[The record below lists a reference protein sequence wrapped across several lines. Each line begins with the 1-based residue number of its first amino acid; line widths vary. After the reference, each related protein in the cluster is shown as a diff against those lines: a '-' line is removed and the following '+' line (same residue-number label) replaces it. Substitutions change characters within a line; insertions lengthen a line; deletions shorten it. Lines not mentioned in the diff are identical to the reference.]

1 MMLFILSFLLQD
13 SKSYYL
19 QSPQNNFQS
28 VRMSS
33 KSDMRVPKPP
43 KPPEKPLMPYMRYS
57 RKVWEQVKNSN
68 PHLKLWEVGKIIG
81 QMWRELPDDEKML
94 YMEEYD
100 AEKTQYTEL
109 LRQYHTS
116 PAYQAW
122 LLAKERAEKSME
134 EQDQERRQS
143 ILRSRDR
150 GNEVPQGDLR
160 ESYILEDNEEDTE
173 DQYTAKHVAAARF
186 QRNHRLMLEVLSDAR
201 LPDPGQ
207 LITQSRLDMLRLQ
220 VEQLRN
226 HKRNLCQEIDGCEA
240 RHQAKVQR
248 IREESER
255 FRLEYEKIKAGR
267 PVITESQFADMIVK
281 AKQDIQRE
289 EEDRKSRYLA
299 ELEMRRRRQQQR
311 QQREAE
317 LLESERRRQLLQHH
331 QQQQQQQQQQQ
342 LQQAHMRPAH
352 PPVVHGDPNIQFTD
366 RPLERLIVQDKR
378 EDASCQPTPSK
389 LPATSTSLVNPVS
402 GKGAASEVVH
412 SGSGAVY
419 PSGICNAFTQPANQN
434 SVSRFPQSGHTQ
446 HHYPPPPHYI
456 PSAVPPGNPTS
467 LVHQRSPLPSIQQA
481 TPSNAAKANSTT
493 PVNRTKKVASSGS
506 STSSASSAS
515 STSSKKKKADCDVSK
530 EATSQEM
537 RERPTSSS
545 GESVVDPNQMKSND
559 LANVTP
565 GHSNEF
571 QQGLS
576 GQPRHVVASQYQPSN
591 VPSNVVSSAQ
601 VSGAPVQAPYAYEV
615 SMSNPSNPPP
625 LPGGAYYPHHPP
637 VTMSNPSGYSHARV
651 QFSQHTPY
659 NAMQYHHMPQ
669 QASSEQPQPPP
680 PPPMYVQHMAQN
692 AAPHV
697 PQQPG
702 TPVGGPNQHPP
713 SHIPQAPPPPHQH
726 NASNWHPAG
735 ASPYPAHYGPS
746 RYPVPSGGGHVG
758 YPPMQPP
765 RNFGPNSGGYSSVPH
780 YLVGQ
785 QNPQAHPH
793 QNVPQLCQL
802 VYKMDRVEDP
812 SQSQHHHRTSSSNN
826 NNNSSRRVL
835 SLVIGRHNIKYL
847 QTMFR
852 VNNRLTTRWRL
863 VLNQRVWEAQTSS
876 KYYHRWMVS
885 IHVLVYLDLLGM
897 VGWVKCKWCRRT
909 NLRERTFIIQV
920 DLSRLTLMV
929 DRMDFIQCH
938 PNITT
943 LLLLLLLHISLVEIR
958 GHVTLIPVHLRS
970 RVTHHHNNHN
980 NNNTRNSNNNNNSSR
995 HNIHTNLLSVMLVQA
1010 ILRLKWRISLNSL
1023 WWEQRVVQRIQVVVV
1038 YVERGIPTVVHRL
1051 TIINYLMGSY
1061 MIIAF

>member
-1 MMLFILSFLLQD
+1 M
-13 SKSYYL
+13 
-19 QSPQNNFQS
+19 NT
-28 VRMSS
+28 
-33 KSDMRVPKPP
+33 
-43 KPPEKPLMPYMRYS
+43 
-57 RKVWEQVKNSN
+57 
-68 PHLKLWEVGKIIG
+68 
-81 QMWRELPDDEKML
+81 L
-94 YMEEYD
+94 Y
-100 AEKTQYTEL
+100 
-109 LRQYHTS
+109 
-116 PAYQAW
+116 
-122 LLAKERAEKSME
+122 
-134 EQDQERRQS
+134 
-143 ILRSRDR
+143 
-150 GNEVPQGDLR
+150 
-160 ESYILEDNEEDTE
+160 
-173 DQYTAKHVAAARF
+173 
-186 QRNHRLMLEVLSDAR
+186 
-201 LPDPGQ
+201 
-207 LITQSRLDMLRLQ
+207 
-220 VEQLRN
+220 
-226 HKRNLCQEIDGCEA
+226 
-240 RHQAKVQR
+240 
-248 IREESER
+248 
-255 FRLEYEKIKAGR
+255 
-267 PVITESQFADMIVK
+267 
-281 AKQDIQRE
+281 
-289 EEDRKSRYLA
+289 
-299 ELEMRRRRQQQR
+299 
-311 QQREAE
+311 
-317 LLESERRRQLLQHH
+317 
-331 QQQQQQQQQQQ
+331 
-342 LQQAHMRPAH
+342 
-352 PPVVHGDPNIQFTD
+352 
-366 RPLERLIVQDKR
+366 QDKR

-456 PSAVPPGNPTS
+456 PNAVPPGNPTS

-601 VSGAPVQAPYAYEV
+601 VSGAPVQAPYTYEV

-746 RYPVPSGGGHVG
+746 RY
-758 YPPMQPP
+758 
-765 RNFGPNSGGYSSVPH
+765 
-780 YLVGQ
+780 
-785 QNPQAHPH
+785 
-793 QNVPQLCQL
+793 
-802 VYKMDRVEDP
+802 
-812 SQSQHHHRTSSSNN
+812 
-826 NNNSSRRVL
+826 
-835 SLVIGRHNIKYL
+835 
-847 QTMFR
+847 
-852 VNNRLTTRWRL
+852 
-863 VLNQRVWEAQTSS
+863 
-876 KYYHRWMVS
+876 
-885 IHVLVYLDLLGM
+885 
-897 VGWVKCKWCRRT
+897 
-909 NLRERTFIIQV
+909 
-920 DLSRLTLMV
+920 
-929 DRMDFIQCH
+929 
-938 PNITT
+938 
-943 LLLLLLLHISLVEIR
+943 
-958 GHVTLIPVHLRS
+958 
-970 RVTHHHNNHN
+970 
-980 NNNTRNSNNNNNSSR
+980 
-995 HNIHTNLLSVMLVQA
+995 
-1010 ILRLKWRISLNSL
+1010 
-1023 WWEQRVVQRIQVVVV
+1023 
-1038 YVERGIPTVVHRL
+1038 
-1051 TIINYLMGSY
+1051 
-1061 MIIAF
+1061 